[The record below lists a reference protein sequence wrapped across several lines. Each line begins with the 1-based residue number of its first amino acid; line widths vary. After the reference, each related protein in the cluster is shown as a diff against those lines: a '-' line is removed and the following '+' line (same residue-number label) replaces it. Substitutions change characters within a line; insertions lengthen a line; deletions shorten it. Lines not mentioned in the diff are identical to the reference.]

1 MKLEAYLAKHGI
13 KMSEFAE
20 QIGVDPTA
28 VSRWCSGKRTPLV
41 GQLLKIDYVTKG
53 QVSLRDFDSGDQ

>member
-13 KMSEFAE
+13 KMAEFAA

-28 VSRWCSGKRTPLV
+28 VSRWCSGKRTPLIE
-41 GQLLKIDYVTKG
+41 QLLKIDRVTGGK
-53 QVSLRDFDSGDQ
+53 VSLRDFDHEP